1 MEFRNVRIMWD
12 NGTVTDISK
21 DDIDR
26 MIKAKDAIET
36 IAYALQIARELNNLN
51 KKREEV

>member
-1 MEFRNVRIMWD
+1 MEFRTVKIVWD
-12 NGTVTDISK
+12 NGTFTEISK

-36 IAYALQIARELNNLN
+36 IAYALQIAKELNQLN
-51 KKREEV
+51 RKREE